1 MELDVQYDEILGRY
15 PRKPWSKFVT
25 PENQR
30 FVSNAAIDFLDKL
43 LRYDH
48 QVSDFCLCCEQLDG
62 DPVEIRSD
70 HAKPAI
76 LTLCALLFLFDLF
89 LGTFNC
95 S

>member
-1 MELDVQYDEILGRY
+1 LEKYNLELDVQYDEILGRY

-48 QVSDFCLCCEQLDG
+48 QVSDFFVVSNG
-62 DPVEIRSD
+62 MATWWKSD
-70 HAKPAI
+70 QISNRASYMI
-76 LTLCALLFLFDLF
+76 LTLCY
-89 LGTFNC
+89 
-95 S
+95 